1 MSMCVVNYA
10 CLWQVLPSHKVS
22 LPTFGQHASHTGAA
36 CACAAAVWVCG
47 CWCRLHTYYKHVQLQ
62 MPWLK
67 KWWRMQWD
75 VICMVI
81 CKTPWSNWFLNVH
94 TASKY
99 YCKLVPIIVCWCAS
113 QGAVKPSMLDGVD
126 VVIVCTTIQVPLLVL
141 HWTRTSSCWQFGP
154 RSQIAMWSCH
164 GNESDPVCLLGGS
177 SNEGEIPACHV
188 QSFLYGWHLRVAFL
202 GSKAQNW
209 W

>member
-81 CKTPWSNWFLNVH
+81 CQTPWSKWLLNVH
-94 TASKY
+94 TVSKY
-99 YCKLVPIIVCWCAS
+99 SCKLVPIIVCWCAS

-126 VVIVCTTIQVPLLVL
+126 VVLLRTTIQVPLLVL
-141 HWTRTSSCWQFGP
+141 LSCLGNHMLALPPF
-154 RSQIAMWSCH
+154 SHKSCNWH
-164 GNESDPVCLLGGS
+164 DVGLIDLLNLSIWVSGGQQTWK
-177 SNEGEIPACHV
+177 G
-188 QSFLYGWHLRVAFL
+188 FL
-202 GSKAQNW
+202 
-209 W
+209 